1 MKIAMIMSGALVLS
15 LFGTGC
21 ATKKYVAQTIAPVE
35 TRVAGTETKNSE
47 QDKQLGEQKGQIEEI
62 DRDLSH
68 TKELLRD
75 TDGKATA
82 AGAAARQADQH
93 AAGAQQSADGART
106 LAQQGMEKT
115 SLLERTVDG
124 MNKFQ
129 MTKSESVLFAVSKWT
144 LSDEAKAK
152 LDDFAKSTNGLDRY
166 IIEVQGYT
174 DKTGSATFNDRLSQ
188 ERAEAVARYLANQ
201 YKIPL
206 RNITLL
212 GSGVASGEQKTR
224 DERKELRKVDV
235 RMFVPET
242 SGVKTAQNGGGAQ

>member
-1 MKIAMIMSGALVLS
+1 MKFATIMSGALLLS

-35 TRVAGTETKNSE
+35 TRVAGTETKNTE

-68 TKELLRD
+68 TKELLKD
-75 TDGKATA
+75 TDNKATA
-82 AGAAARQADQH
+82 ANAAATQADQH
-93 AAGAQQSADGART
+93 AAGAQQSAEGART
-106 LAQQGMEKT
+106 LAQQGLEKT
-115 SLLERTVDG
+115 SVLERTVDG

-129 MTKSESVLFAVSKWT
+129 MTKSESVLFAVNKWT
-144 LSDEAKAK
+144 LSDDAKAK
-152 LDDFAKSTNGLDRY
+152 LDEFAKATNGVDRY
-166 IIEVQGYT
+166 IIEIQGFT
-174 DKTGSATFNDRLSQ
+174 DKSGSASYNDKLSQ
-188 ERAEAVARYLANQ
+188 DRAEAVARYLANQ

-206 RNITLL
+206 RNITRL
-212 GSGVASGEQKTR
+212 GSGVAAGEQKTR

-242 SGVKTAQNGGGAQ
+242 SGVKTGGGGQ